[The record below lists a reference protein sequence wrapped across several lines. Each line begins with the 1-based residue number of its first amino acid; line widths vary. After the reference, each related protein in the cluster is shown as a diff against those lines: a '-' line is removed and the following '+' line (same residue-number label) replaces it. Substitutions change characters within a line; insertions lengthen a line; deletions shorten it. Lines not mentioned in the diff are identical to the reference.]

1 MKLSIIIP
9 TYNSA
14 SLLKDALNS
23 VLSQTFK
30 DFEVLVMDGGSQDD
44 TVKVAESFVDS
55 RIKVFSEP
63 DRGVYDAMNKGIAKA
78 EGEWLYFLG
87 SDDRLSDDKVL
98 EKVFSAEDK
107 GVDILYG
114 YAEAESL
121 ENEQQGEWTID
132 KMEKNICHQAIFY
145 SRRFFK
151 RLGTYDLKYRIY
163 ADWDLN
169 LRWLLS
175 PFINKKYI
183 DIPIATYAPGG
194 LSYNRVD
201 EVFMKDFNKNILRY
215 GFFSLS
221 NAKRM
226 MYLNRYMRQY
236 KLTASVIT
244 AYRKVKHLFVK

>member
-14 SLLKDALNS
+14 SLLKNALSS

-30 DFEVLVMDGGSQDD
+30 DFEVLVMDGCSKDD
-44 TVKVAESFVDS
+44 TVEVARSFADP
-55 RIKVFSEP
+55 RIKIYSEP
-63 DRGVYDAMNKGIAKA
+63 DCGVYDAMNKGIAKA
-78 EGEWLYFLG
+78 KGEWLYFLG
-87 SDDRLSDDKVL
+87 SDDRLCDDKVL
-98 EKVFSAEDK
+98 EKVFASK
-107 GVDILYG
+107 GNGVDIIYG
-114 YAEAESL
+114 YAEAVSL
-121 ENEQQGEWTID
+121 SSNQQGEWTID
-132 KMEKNICHQAIFY
+132 KMERNICHQAIFY

-151 RLGTYDLKYRIY
+151 RFGSYDLKYRIY

-175 PFINKKYI
+175 ASIKKKYI
-183 DIPIATYAPGG
+183 DIPIASYAPGG

-226 MYLNRYMRQY
+226 MYLNRYMRQH
-236 KLTASVIT
+236 KLTAPLIT
-244 AYRKVKHLFVK
+244 AYRKAKHLFVK

>member
-1 MKLSIIIP
+1 MRLSIIIP

-14 SLLKDALNS
+14 SLLKDALSS

-30 DFEVLVMDGGSQDD
+30 DFEVLVMDGGSKDD
-44 TVKVAESFVDS
+44 TVKVARSFDDS

-78 EGEWLYFLG
+78 SGEWLYFLG
-87 SDDRLSDDKVL
+87 SDDRLYDDMVL
-98 EKVFSAEDK
+98 EKVFSAEEK
-107 GVDILYG
+107 GIDILYG
-114 YAEAESL
+114 YAEAESI
-121 ENEQQGEWTID
+121 ENEQQGKWSVD

-145 SRRFFK
+145 SKRFFAK
-151 RLGTYDLKYRIY
+151 FGGYNLKYRIY
-163 ADWDLN
+163 ADWDVN

-175 PFINKKYI
+175 PSIKKKYI
-183 DIPIATYAPGG
+183 DIPIASYSPGG

-226 MYLNRYMRQY
+226 MYLNRYMRQH
-236 KLTASVIT
+236 KLTAPVIT